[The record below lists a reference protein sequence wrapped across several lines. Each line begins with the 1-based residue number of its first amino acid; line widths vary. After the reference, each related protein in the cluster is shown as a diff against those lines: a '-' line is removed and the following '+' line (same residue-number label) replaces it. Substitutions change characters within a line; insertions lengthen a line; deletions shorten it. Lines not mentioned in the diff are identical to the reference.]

1 VPVKPKKLIA
11 PIIITVILVCA
22 LAAYI
27 AVYLF
32 APIPV
37 WVKVLC
43 TAGFLSLIGV
53 SIFVLVERINEI
65 KKGEEDDL
73 SQY

>member
-1 VPVKPKKLIA
+1 MKRKKLIA
-11 PIIITVILVCA
+11 PVVVTVILICA
-22 LAAYI
+22 LAGYLAM
-27 AVYLF
+27 YLF

-43 TAGFLSLIGV
+43 TAAFLGFIGV
-53 SIFVLVERINEI
+53 SIFVLVERVNEI